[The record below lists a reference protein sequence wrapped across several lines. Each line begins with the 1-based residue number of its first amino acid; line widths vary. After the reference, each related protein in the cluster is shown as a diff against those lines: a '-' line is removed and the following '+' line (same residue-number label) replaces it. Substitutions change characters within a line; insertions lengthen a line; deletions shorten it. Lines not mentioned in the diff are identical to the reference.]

1 MRGVTELV
9 SLSIVGIVFLQLA
22 DTLYS
27 GRFTRADVLLER
39 LKRNRPVAAA
49 RLQAT
54 FHLTG
59 AALMAVI
66 LWAAWTPLVESIRI
80 REYVGAIGDFTA
92 PVWPVRLIMLIGL
105 AVTLLTFLFLAFADL
120 RRARGLVHTAR
131 RLNMSAAL
139 IASLSLV
146 AMLLLIWCGMH
157 VAVVLATVS
166 FIGVWLIKG
175 NVEVAANL
183 LAQGA
188 SDAVASHIFGVV
200 PLFVLT
206 GFLVAA
212 ADVGKDAFEVANQ
225 LFRRLRGGL
234 GVATVAANA
243 VFAAI
248 TGISIASAAVFTRV
262 AVPQMQRFGYRSG
275 FATGVVAGSSVL
287 GMLIPPSLLMI
298 LYGFLSNQSVGDMF
312 TAGIVPGLLL
322 ALSYAVGIVLLA
334 YLRPGMV
341 FVGGRA
347 LPVETEAL
355 MPVGEL
361 LVKLLPSVVM
371 IVAVLGGLYGGL
383 FTATEAG
390 AVGAALALL
399 IAVLK
404 RKLNARSLWAVLTET
419 GHVTVAVSFLI
430 ICASIYTR
438 MLAMSGMPQF
448 LVESMAAAGLGQVA
462 FLLLYVAVVIALGT
476 IIDSSSIMLIVL
488 PLMLPIA
495 QQFGMNLVW
504 FGVITVVAVEIGLLT
519 PPFGLSVFVIKS
531 TLNDP
536 SISLGDIFRGTAP
549 FTLIMF
555 IVLLVLM
562 AFPQLSLVLL
572 K

>member
-1 MRGVTELV
+1 M
-9 SLSIVGIVFLQLA
+9 
-22 DTLYS
+22 
-27 GRFTRADVLLER
+27 
-39 LKRNRPVAAA
+39 
-49 RLQAT
+49 
-54 FHLTG
+54 
-59 AALMAVI
+59 
-66 LWAAWTPLVESIRI
+66 TP
-80 REYVGAIGDFTA
+80 
-92 PVWPVRLIMLIGL
+92 
-105 AVTLLTFLFLAFADL
+105 
-120 RRARGLVHTAR
+120 
-131 RLNMSAAL
+131 AL
-139 IASLSLV
+139 IASLSLLL
-146 AMLLLIWCGMH
+146 MLLLIWGGMH
-157 VAVVLATVS
+157 VAVVLGLVS
-166 FIGVWLIKG
+166 FVGVWLIKAD
-175 NVEVAANL
+175 VSVAANL
-183 LAQGA
+183 LAGAA

-206 GFLVAA
+206 GFLVAM
-212 ADVGKDAFEVANQ
+212 ADIGKDAFEVANQ

-262 AVPQMQRFGYRSG
+262 AVPQMQRFGYRSD

-322 ALSYAVGIVLLA
+322 ALAYALGIVGMA
-334 YLRPGMV
+334 HLRPAWV
-341 FVGGRA
+341 FQDGKVR
-347 LPVETEAL
+347 TIEAGEL
-355 MPVGEL
+355 MPVSEML
-361 LVKLLPSVVM
+361 RKLTPSAVM
-371 IVAVLGGLYGGL
+371 IVMVLGGLYAGL

-404 RKLNARSLWAVLTET
+404 RKLNSASLWSVLTET

-448 LVESMAAAGLGQVA
+448 LLESMAQAGLGQTA
-462 FLLLYVAVVIALGT
+462 FLALYVAVIIALGT

-488 PLMLPIA
+488 PLMLPLA

-504 FGVITVVAVEIGLLT
+504 FGVVTVVAVEIGLLT

-531 TLNDP
+531 TMNDP
-536 SISLGDIFRGTAP
+536 QVSLGDIFRGTAP

-555 IVLLVLM
+555 LVLLLLL

>member
-1 MRGVTELV
+1 M
-9 SLSIVGIVFLQLA
+9 
-22 DTLYS
+22 
-27 GRFTRADVLLER
+27 
-39 LKRNRPVAAA
+39 
-49 RLQAT
+49 
-54 FHLTG
+54 
-59 AALMAVI
+59 
-66 LWAAWTPLVESIRI
+66 TP
-80 REYVGAIGDFTA
+80 
-92 PVWPVRLIMLIGL
+92 
-105 AVTLLTFLFLAFADL
+105 AF
-120 RRARGLVHTAR
+120 
-131 RLNMSAAL
+131 
-139 IASLSLV
+139 IACLSLL
-146 AMLLLIWCGMH
+146 AMLGLIWAGMH
-157 VAVVLATVS
+157 VAVVLGLVS
-166 FIGVWLIKG
+166 FIGVWLIKSD
-175 NVEVAANL
+175 VTVAANL
-183 LAQGA
+183 LAGSA

-206 GFLVAA
+206 GFLVAM
-212 ADVGKDAFEVANQ
+212 ADIGKDAFEVANQ

-262 AVPQMQRFGYRSG
+262 AVPQMLRFGYRGG

-312 TAGIVPGLLL
+312 TAGIVPGLIL
-322 ALSYAVGIVLLA
+322 ALAYGLGIVAMA

-341 FVGGRA
+341 FEGGVPRDIA
-347 LPVETEAL
+347 SADL
-355 MPVGEL
+355 MPATEL
-361 LVKLLPSVVM
+361 LRKLLPSVTM
-371 IVAVLGGLYGGL
+371 IVLVLGGLYAGL

-399 IAVLK
+399 IALAK
-404 RKLNARSLWAVLTET
+404 GKINGSSLWGVLTET

-448 LVESMAAAGLGQVA
+448 LVETMAQAGLGRTG
-462 FLLLYVAVVIALGT
+462 FLVVYVAIVIALGT

-495 QQFGMNLVW
+495 EQFGMNLVW
-504 FGVITVVAVEIGLLT
+504 FGVVTVVAVEIGLLT

-536 SISLGDIFRGTAP
+536 RISLGDIFRGTAP
-549 FTLIMF
+549 FTVIMF
-555 IVLLVLM
+555 LVLLLLLF
-562 AFPQLSLVLL
+562 FPQLSLVLL

>member
-1 MRGVTELV
+1 
-9 SLSIVGIVFLQLA
+9 
-22 DTLYS
+22 
-27 GRFTRADVLLER
+27 
-39 LKRNRPVAAA
+39 
-49 RLQAT
+49 
-54 FHLTG
+54 
-59 AALMAVI
+59 
-66 LWAAWTPLVESIRI
+66 
-80 REYVGAIGDFTA
+80 
-92 PVWPVRLIMLIGL
+92 
-105 AVTLLTFLFLAFADL
+105 
-120 RRARGLVHTAR
+120 
-131 RLNMSAAL
+131 MSPAL
-139 IASLSLV
+139 IACLSLV
-146 AMLLLIWCGMH
+146 AMLVLIWAGMH
-157 VAVVLATVS
+157 VAVVLGLVS
-166 FIGVWLIKG
+166 FVGVWLIKG
-175 NVEVAANL
+175 DVSVAANL
-183 LAQGA
+183 LAGSA

-206 GFLVAA
+206 GFLVAM
-212 ADVGKDAFEVANQ
+212 ADIGKDAFEVANQ
-225 LFRRLRGGL
+225 IFRRVRGGL

-262 AVPQMQRFGYRSG
+262 AVPQMLRFGYRSS

-312 TAGIVPGLLL
+312 TAGIVPGLML
-322 ALSYAVGIVLLA
+322 AVAYGLGIVLMA

-341 FVGGRA
+341 FEGGRPLA
-347 LPVETEAL
+347 IADADL
-355 MPVGEL
+355 MPVRVL
-361 LVKLLPSVVM
+361 LLKLVPSVLM
-371 IVAVLGGLYGGL
+371 IVMVLGGLYAGL

-399 IAVLK
+399 IALAK
-404 RKLNARSLWAVLTET
+404 RKINSTSLWSVLTET

-448 LVESMAAAGLGQVA
+448 LVETMAHAGLGRTG
-462 FLLLYVAVVIALGT
+462 FLVVYVGIVIALGT

-495 QQFGMNLVW
+495 EQFGMNLVW
-504 FGVITVVAVEIGLLT
+504 FGVVTVVAVEIGLLT

-536 SISLGDIFRGTAP
+536 RISLGDIFRGTAP

-555 IVLLVLM
+555 IVLVLLLV
-562 AFPQLSLVLL
+562 FPQISLVLL

>member
-1 MRGVTELV
+1 M
-9 SLSIVGIVFLQLA
+9 
-22 DTLYS
+22 
-27 GRFTRADVLLER
+27 
-39 LKRNRPVAAA
+39 
-49 RLQAT
+49 
-54 FHLTG
+54 
-59 AALMAVI
+59 
-66 LWAAWTPLVESIRI
+66 TP
-80 REYVGAIGDFTA
+80 
-92 PVWPVRLIMLIGL
+92 
-105 AVTLLTFLFLAFADL
+105 
-120 RRARGLVHTAR
+120 
-131 RLNMSAAL
+131 AL
-139 IASLSLV
+139 IACLSLV
-146 AMLLLIWCGMH
+146 AMLGLIWAGMH
-157 VAVVLATVS
+157 VAVVLGLVS
-166 FIGVWLIKG
+166 FVGVWLIKSD
-175 NVEVAANL
+175 VTVAANL
-183 LAQGA
+183 LAGSA

-206 GFLVAA
+206 GFLVAM
-212 ADVGKDAFEVANQ
+212 ADIGKDAFEVANQ
-225 LFRRLRGGL
+225 IFRRLRGGL

-262 AVPQMQRFGYRSG
+262 AVPQMLRFGYRSS

-312 TAGIVPGLLL
+312 TAGIVPGLML
-322 ALSYAVGIVLLA
+322 AVAYGLGIVLMA
-334 YLRPGMV
+334 YLRPGLV
-341 FVGGRA
+341 FEGGRPLA
-347 LPVETEAL
+347 IADADL
-355 MPVGEL
+355 MPVRVL
-361 LVKLLPSVVM
+361 LLKLMPSVLM
-371 IVAVLGGLYGGL
+371 IVMVLGGLYAGL

-399 IAVLK
+399 IALAK
-404 RKLNARSLWAVLTET
+404 RKINSASLWSVLTET

-448 LVESMAAAGLGQVA
+448 LVETMAHAGLGRTG
-462 FLLLYVAVVIALGT
+462 FLVVYVGIVIALGT

-495 QQFGMNLVW
+495 EQFGMNLVW
-504 FGVITVVAVEIGLLT
+504 FGVVTVVAVEIGLLT

-536 SISLGDIFRGTAP
+536 RISLGDIFRGTAP

-555 IVLLVLM
+555 IVLVLLLV
-562 AFPQLSLVLL
+562 FPQISLVLL
-572 K
+572 Q

>member
-1 MRGVTELV
+1 M
-9 SLSIVGIVFLQLA
+9 SLAPSLI
-22 DTLYS
+22 
-27 GRFTRADVLLER
+27 
-39 LKRNRPVAAA
+39 
-49 RLQAT
+49 
-54 FHLTG
+54 
-59 AALMAVI
+59 AAL
-66 LWAAWTPLVESIRI
+66 S
-80 REYVGAIGDFTA
+80 
-92 PVWPVRLIMLIGL
+92 
-105 AVTLLTFLFLAFADL
+105 LL
-120 RRARGLVHTAR
+120 
-131 RLNMSAAL
+131 S
-139 IASLSLV
+139 
-146 AMLLLIWCGMH
+146 MLLLIWCGMH
-157 VAVVLATVS
+157 VAVVLGTVS

-175 NVEVAANL
+175 DVSVAANL

-206 GFLVAA
+206 GFLVAM
-212 ADVGKDAFEVANQ
+212 ADIGKEAFEVANQ

-262 AVPQMQRFGYRSG
+262 AVPQMQRFGYRTA
-275 FATGVVAGSSVL
+275 FAAGVVAGSSVL

-312 TAGIVPGLLL
+312 TAGIVPGLAL
-322 ALSYAVGIVLLA
+322 ALAYAVGIVALA
-334 YLRPGMV
+334 HWRPALV
-341 FVGGRA
+341 FVEGRVPDTDA
-347 LPVETEAL
+347 GDL
-355 MPVGEL
+355 MSPGEL
-361 LVKLLPSVVM
+361 AWKLLPSAAM
-371 IVAVLGGLYGGL
+371 IVLVLGGLYGGL

-390 AVGAALALL
+390 AVGAALALV
-399 IAVLK
+399 IAFLK
-404 RKLNARSLWAVLTET
+404 RKLNARGLWSVLTET

-448 LVESMAAAGLGQVA
+448 LVETMAQAGLGEVA
-462 FLLLYVAVVIALGT
+462 FLFLYIAVIIALGT

-495 QQFGMNLVW
+495 TQFGMNMVW
-504 FGVITVVAVEIGLLT
+504 FGVVTVVAVEIGLLT
-519 PPFGLSVFVIKS
+519 PPFGLSVFVIKG

-536 SISLGDIFRGTAP
+536 ATSLGDIFRGTAP
-549 FTLIMF
+549 FTLMMF
-555 IVLLVLM
+555 GVLLLL
-562 AFPQLSLVLL
+562 AFPQISLVLL

>member
-1 MRGVTELV
+1 
-9 SLSIVGIVFLQLA
+9 
-22 DTLYS
+22 
-27 GRFTRADVLLER
+27 
-39 LKRNRPVAAA
+39 
-49 RLQAT
+49 
-54 FHLTG
+54 
-59 AALMAVI
+59 
-66 LWAAWTPLVESIRI
+66 
-80 REYVGAIGDFTA
+80 
-92 PVWPVRLIMLIGL
+92 
-105 AVTLLTFLFLAFADL
+105 
-120 RRARGLVHTAR
+120 
-131 RLNMSAAL
+131 MSSAL
-139 IASLSLV
+139 IASLSLL
-146 AMLLLIWCGMH
+146 AMLVLIGCGMH
-157 VAVVLATVS
+157 VAVVLAVVS
-166 FIGVWLIKG
+166 FFGVWLIKG
-175 NVEVAANL
+175 NADVAMNL

-188 SDAVASHIFGVV
+188 SDAIASHIFGVV

-212 ADVGKDAFEVANQ
+212 ADIGKDAFEVANQ
-225 LFRRLRGGL
+225 LCRRLRGGL

-262 AVPQMQRFGYRSG
+262 AVPQMQRFGYRSD

-298 LYGFLSNQSVGDMF
+298 LYGFLANQSVGDMF

-322 ALSYAVGIVLLA
+322 ALAFAASIVALA
-334 YLRPGMV
+334 WLRPGMV
-341 FVGGRA
+341 FAAGRA
-347 LPVETEAL
+347 PIVEDQAL
-355 MPVGEL
+355 MPASEL
-361 LVKLLPSVVM
+361 FTKLLPSLLM
-371 IVAVLGGLYGGL
+371 IVLVLGGLYGGL

-399 IAVLK
+399 IALLK
-404 RKLNARSLWAVLTET
+404 RKLDGPRLWSVLTET

-448 LVESMAAAGLGQVA
+448 LVQSMAAAGLGATA

-495 QQFGMNLVW
+495 EQFGMSLVW
-504 FGVITVVAVEIGLLT
+504 FGVVTVVAVEIGLLT

-536 SISLGDIFRGTAP
+536 SVSLGDIFRGTAP
-549 FTLIMF
+549 FTLAMLG
-555 IVLLVLM
+555 VLMLLM
-562 AFPQLSLVLL
+562 AFPQISLVLL